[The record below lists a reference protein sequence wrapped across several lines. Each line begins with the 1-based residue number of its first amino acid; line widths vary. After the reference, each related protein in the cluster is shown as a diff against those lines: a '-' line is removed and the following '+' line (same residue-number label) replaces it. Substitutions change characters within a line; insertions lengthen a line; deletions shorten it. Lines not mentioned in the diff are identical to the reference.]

1 MQYAFNIEVHMLIF
15 YMFMGLYC
23 LWYESKFLLLSLLL
37 LLLELLHDLYKINK
51 RLRFSANQDSLFFRE
66 NFSALIAV

>member
-66 NFSALIAV
+66 NFSSLIAV